1 MQYHLQIKFKNS
13 IDRLKFSFNTERIC
27 KLKVE
32 TKEITQAAAQRDK
45 DVKNKVE
52 ILRQKYFDYP
62 YMKIK

>member
-1 MQYHLQIKFKNS
+1 M
-13 IDRLKFSFNTERIC
+13 ERIC

-32 TKEITQAAAQRDK
+32 TKEITQAAAQKDK

-52 ILRQKYFDYP
+52 ILRQKHFDYH